1 MEELT
6 AWLEADD
13 AKGRA
18 RRARRLQDLL
28 TIVPVPP
35 EGMSFLGGEE
45 SVRCFEEVRR
55 CYLDGSDMAVVLLSL
70 SYVERE
76 LAAQLYAA
84 GWGPA
89 KKAPLRALLAEG
101 YDCGVLSARDWG
113 IYREVADLST
123 HRRNYNNVLLTAGRI
138 FGYGC
143 PESVSGNNHAEKK
156 SFRDHAYRRGSTS
169 AEAAG
174 AKIYVAV
181 FSGSTGP
188 DDPLGRTRTAERR
201 DCGAAQHAA
210 GGRQPVAETVFPRT
224 PAGT

>member
-1 MEELT
+1 MERSARQL
-6 AWLEADD
+6 AGHQWLDGPATHHRLS
-13 AKGRA
+13 ASFVPPPWVRST
-18 RRARRLQDLL
+18 RRASRIASRTRLIIRWPAMSASSLRPRLPFRSRRRLC
-28 TIVPVPP
+28 I
-35 EGMSFLGGEE
+35 S
-45 SVRCFEEVRR
+45 R
-55 CYLDGSDMAVVLLSL
+55 
-70 SYVERE
+70 
-76 LAAQLYAA
+76 AASSS
-84 GWGPA
+84 
-89 KKAPLRALLAEG
+89 
-101 YDCGVLSARDWG
+101 GV
-113 IYREVADLST
+113 LST